1 LDKRITHWSIFLL
14 LSLTWGSSFIL
25 MKIGME
31 GLQSY
36 QVASVRLVAAG
47 LTLLPFF
54 FKYIRE
60 TPLNKLPYILLSGLL
75 GNGIPAFLFCL
86 AETRIDSALAGI
98 LNSFTPLMAL
108 IAGTLIF
115 KSPFEKRQL
124 SGICV
129 GLVGVIGLFVAKGVS
144 AGYWYYGFYVLLAT
158 VCYGINIALVH
169 HYLKGF
175 SSIQLSSIA
184 LAFCAVLAL
193 PVLICSHFFPLF
205 AGQGAPW
212 IPLAASATLGIFGSG
227 IATVL
232 FYILIQRAGS
242 VFASMVTYAL
252 PVVAIGWGLL
262 AGENITLLQVVFM
275 GVILAGVYMVHKK

>member
-1 LDKRITHWSIFLL
+1 
-14 LSLTWGSSFIL
+14 

-54 FKYIRE
+54 LKYIRE

-129 GLVGVIGLFVAKGVS
+129 GLLGVVGLFIAKGVS

-212 IPLAASATLGIFGSG
+212 IPLAASATLGVFGSG

-262 AGENITLLQVVFM
+262 AGENISWLQVVFM